1 MTSRSGEVNVMTLH
15 ARPLLFPVCLQTV
28 VVVALVV
35 GIPQRTSASD
45 SPTLPRV
52 RDTGDA
58 MIAAL
63 IQEGTEHSP
72 TFRRLVNTIDATNGL
87 VYVEQGTCHHHV
99 RACLVLTV
107 QVAGPYRLLR
117 ILVDIHTIHGELL
130 ASIGHE
136 LQHAVEALS
145 DPHVTDSTSIFNFF
159 DRIGQRGQDRFETVA
174 ATEAGQ
180 DVLAEWRASTR

>member
-1 MTSRSGEVNVMTLH
+1 MTLH
-15 ARPLLFPVCLQTV
+15 SRQPLFKVCLQTV
-28 VVVALVV
+28 VVAALVV

-45 SPTLPRV
+45 TATLPRV
-52 RDTGDA
+52 RDTGDP

-117 ILVDIHTIHGELL
+117 ILVDIHTTHGELL

-145 DPHVTDSTSIFNFF
+145 DPHVTDTTSIFNLF
-159 DRIGQRGQDRFETVA
+159 DRIGQRGQDRFETIA
-174 ATEAGQ
+174 ATEAGL
-180 DVLAEWRASTR
+180 DVLAEWSASTR